1 MCFIWNLIK
10 RFIHQV
16 STDPVKLILLF
27 GCFIYILN
35 EPSLIRASGIFSGYD
50 NLAEIKLK
58 KGGCCQP
65 KPNLNQVK
73 STGQSTVQ
81 YQHRLINNKTQTV
94 PLCLSQAAVCMPDW
108 LEVQHVIS

>member
-16 STDPVKLILLF
+16 STDPIKLILLF
-27 GCFIYILN
+27 GCFIYIIN
-35 EPSLIRASGIFSGYD
+35 EQSLIRASGIFSGFD

-65 KPNLNQVK
+65 KPILTLTRLKAPGRAQYSI
-73 STGQSTVQ
+73 STDLSITK
-81 YQHRLINNKTQTV
+81 HRLF
-94 PLCLSQAAVCMPDW
+94 LCV
-108 LEVQHVIS
+108 